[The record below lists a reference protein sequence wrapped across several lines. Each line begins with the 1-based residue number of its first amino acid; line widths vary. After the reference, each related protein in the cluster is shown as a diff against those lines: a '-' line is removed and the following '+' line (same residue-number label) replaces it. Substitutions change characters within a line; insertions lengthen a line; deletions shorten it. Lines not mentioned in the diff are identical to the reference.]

1 MPFQISSKI
10 THKTLLTNIVW
21 ANQRSVLDGSKENEI
36 AFFDKSG
43 LLTGVPEYK
52 IEPLPTNDLDLPFK
66 VSLDGAMSMTG
77 YADVGQDLS
86 VGKDA
91 MIQEDLDVGG
101 SINTNDNF
109 QVEGAPVLTKT
120 GLGPT
125 VVDSYL
131 EFTTSPSFQVGNG
144 VFKFVPLAQDPL
156 TRIQIG
162 RVPSSSQGTGVVL
175 FDIPFTD
182 DTPTPRVFVQPSPD
196 AILANISLISMNVYD
211 VTTNS
216 FRYVKFA
223 LTQAITFAVIINGN
237 ADPGNVL
244 LNQAFDYLAI
254 GF

>member
-1 MPFQISSKI
+1 MPFQISSKL
-10 THKTLLTNIVW
+10 TNNTLLTDVVY
-21 ANQRSVLDGSKENEI
+21 ANQLGLLDSSKENRI
-36 AFFDKSG
+36 AFFDKHG

-52 IEPLPTNDLDLPFK
+52 IVPTSENGSYQ
-66 VSLDGAMSMTG
+66 VSLDGAMSVTG
-77 YADVGQDLS
+77 
-86 VGKDA
+86 DA
-91 MIQEDLDVGG
+91 QIGNDLDVGE
-101 SINTNDNF
+101 SITVESNVFVGGHVNVNNDYR
-109 QVEGAPVLTKT
+109 VDGTSVLDKT

-131 EFTTSPSFQVGNG
+131 EFTASPSFQVGNG
-144 VFKFVPLAQDPL
+144 AFNFVPLAQDPL

-162 RVPSSSQGTGVVL
+162 RVPSSSQGTGVIL

-211 VTTNS
+211 VTSNS

-223 LTQAITFAVIINGN
+223 LTQAITFAVIVNGN